1 MAASSSSGS
10 ALAVLQTTTTT
21 VHADRNNRSVASDE
35 SESPTHRPIKPKRNH
50 QAFRASV
57 CCLTRT
63 RVNNGPCISSESQ
76 ALVAT
81 LLDSSCPGHIHGQE
95 SASPTPP
102 STWQHSPRF
111 HGARTSCS
119 LRRRLGRIRW
129 GSVAK
134 RGNFPRKVQMP

>member
-1 MAASSSSGS
+1 MHWQCFK
-10 ALAVLQTTTTT
+10 LLLPCMQTGITDQWRLMR
-21 VHADRNNRSVASDE
+21 VRAPRMH
-35 SESPTHRPIKPKRNH
+35 PPIKLKRNH
-50 QAFRASV
+50 QAFRASG

-81 LLDSSCPGHIHGQE
+81 LLDSSCPGHIHGRE